1 MSPLTL
7 PPGFRAYEGGSLG
20 FRLGLAPGWDEAGP
34 PGPSG
39 ANFKDPSQQGA
50 LLVHF
55 EQAVAK
61 DLDSAAAVVMTELTG
76 GSGARSGKQ
85 EKVTLSGR
93 SARRVTGSF
102 AAGGTTAQID
112 AIVTLDGDRAW
123 VLALAGPADRVAA
136 DRGDFEQMAATFR
149 LSAVRPSA
157 PAHVALDLEAP
168 HFRELDRIKGA
179 VVVNF
184 FATWCGPCREEMPL
198 LEQRQKRANG
208 RFTVLAVNTRDDASA
223 VPSFLKQVGV
233 SFPLA
238 YDRDGRLSDAYQ
250 LFGVPQTFFLDAGH
264 VVRDESA
271 GPLTSESLERGL
283 RKAGAA

>member
-1 MSPLTL
+1 MDICTIIAKNYLAYARVLARTFAQQHPGSRCFTL
-7 PPGFRAYEGGSLG
+7 VI
-20 FRLGLAPGWDEAGP
+20 D
-34 PGPSG
+34 
-39 ANFKDPSQQGA
+39 DPDGYIDPASEPFE
-50 LLVHF
+50 LV
-55 EQAVAK
+55 
-61 DLDSAAAVVMTELTG
+61 
-76 GSGARSGKQ
+76 
-85 EKVTLSGR
+85 R
-93 SARRVTGSF
+93 SADLP
-102 AAGGTTAQID
+102 ID
-112 AIVTLDGDRAW
+112 
-123 VLALAGPADRVAA
+123 
-136 DRGDFEQMAATFR
+136 DFEQMAATFR

-168 HFRELDRIKGA
+168 RFAELDRIKGA

-198 LEQRQKRANG
+198 LAQRQKRANG

-250 LFGVPQTFFLDAGH
+250 LFGVPQTFFLDARH

-271 GPLTSESLERGL
+271 GPLTPESLERGL